1 MSADWAKAIVASL
14 VLGLLVMAG
23 LSIGE
28 WRTEALPV
36 ESFDDLATAIFDTY
50 VLPFEV
56 LSILLLGAL
65 LSAIYVGA
73 KNRKQEGGLQ

>member
-1 MSADWAKAIVASL
+1 MSADWAKAIVAIG
-14 VLGLLVMAG
+14 VLGLLVGAG
-23 LSIGE
+23 LAIGE

-65 LSAIYVGA
+65 LSALYVGA
-73 KNRKQEGGLQ
+73 KNRRQEGGLQ